1 MYNAGWYFG
10 EGYGDR
16 GYRPGASASPFGSPW
31 PGASVPPIP
40 YGMSTEGML
49 HLHRNHH
56 RSPYH
61 GWSSPPS
68 VDGVPWPGHHDRW
81 GYPNGSQDPPAF
93 SSGISWGGPP
103 MAYGAPPLGFGLLPM
118 GSQGPRMGFQG
129 PRTGF
134 QGPRMGFQD
143 PRTGFQAPRTG
154 FQAPRMGYQGPPTA
168 DRAPLGPRYLLPSN
182 VSVVPNVKLRYYSV
196 TLKWNARPQS
206 DGHRNGS

>member
-1 MYNAGWYFG
+1 MYNTGWYFG

-49 HLHRNHH
+49 HLHRNLH

-61 GWSSPPS
+61 GWSRPPS
-68 VDGVPWPGHHDRW
+68 VDGVPWPGRHDRW

-93 SSGISWGGPP
+93 SSGMSWGGPP
-103 MAYGAPPLGFGLLPM
+103 MAYGAPPMGFGLPPM
-118 GSQGPRMGFQG
+118 GSRMGFQY
-129 PRTGF
+129 
-134 QGPRMGFQD
+134 
-143 PRTGFQAPRTG
+143 PRTG

>member
-16 GYRPGASASPFGSPW
+16 GYRPGALASPFGPPW

-118 GSQGPRMGFQG
+118 GSQGPRMGFQY
-129 PRTGF
+129 
-134 QGPRMGFQD
+134 
-143 PRTGFQAPRTG
+143 PRTG

-182 VSVVPNVKLRYYSV
+182 VSVVPNVELRYYSV

-206 DGHRNGS
+206 DGHENGS